1 MFQKT
6 IFLVGSP
13 LPSSLDWDHDELLN
27 KPIHPFCDANNSTA
41 YDPAYEPC
49 PNQNIIKWRVLP
61 SQPLSSSD
69 TVEDHHAFYWGPNDP
84 SFLTAQ
90 QLINADSASSD
101 EDDSALSQ
109 FYNHSFAVHE
119 TSQVSASGLR
129 EEDLTQ
135 SSSGSDDLMIT
146 QSEKDVS
153 ESPPIQIRGPLK
165 DLGDIPT
172 AKYLQSIVP
181 QTMTINL
188 VVGIIAIHPP
198 RRVVTRQWK
207 KELDIIE
214 LMVGDETRAGFGVN
228 FWLPAPTDRPGAKA
242 REIDWLASSLA
253 SLRPQDIILLRTV
266 GLGSFRDQ
274 VYGQSLRG
282 GMTQVDLLYRP
293 TDAGRPSKV
302 MPPSHGIDNDL
313 PQKVRKVR
321 EWILRFV
328 GTDEVGGSPRGMSET
343 KRGHRQLPPD
353 TQ

>member
-1 MFQKT
+1 MSF
-6 IFLVGSP
+6 
-13 LPSSLDWDHDELLN
+13 
-27 KPIHPFCDANNSTA
+27 STNL
-41 YDPAYEPC
+41 YTHS
-49 PNQNIIKWRVLP
+49 NIIKWRILP
-61 SQPLSSSD
+61 SQPLSSD

-119 TSQVSASGLR
+119 TSQVSASELQ

-135 SSSGSDDLMIT
+135 SSSESDNLMIT
-146 QSEKDVS
+146 DTSDKDVS

-181 QTMTINL
+181 QTMTVNL

-214 LMVGDETRAGFGVN
+214 LVVGDETRAGFGVN

-253 SLRPQDIILLRTV
+253 SLRPQDIVLLRTV

-293 TDAGRPSKV
+293 TDAGRSSKV
-302 MPPSHGIDNDL
+302 MPPSHGIDDDL

-328 GTDEVGGSPRGMSET
+328 GTDEVGGSPRGMPET
-343 KRGHRQLPPD
+343 QRGHRQLPPD

>member
-1 MFQKT
+1 MSQRT
-6 IFLVGSP
+6 IFLVGAP

-27 KPIHPFCDANNSTA
+27 TPIPPFCDANNSTA

-49 PNQNIIKWRVLP
+49 LDQKVIKWRAL
-61 SQPLSSSD
+61 QPLSSD
-69 TVEDHHAFYWGPNDP
+69 T
-84 SFLTAQ
+84 

-109 FYNHSFAVHE
+109 FYDHSFAVHE
-119 TSQVSASGLR
+119 TSQINASGLR
-129 EEDLTQ
+129 EENPTQ
-135 SSSGSDDLMIT
+135 SSSGLDDLMIT
-146 QSEKDVS
+146 DTSDKDVS

-181 QTMTINL
+181 QTMTVNL

-214 LMVGDETRAGFGVN
+214 LVVGDETRAGFGVN

-253 SLRPQDIILLRTV
+253 SLRPQDIVLLRTV

-293 TDAGRPSKV
+293 TDAGRSSKV
-302 MPPSHGIDNDL
+302 IPPSHGIDDDL

-328 GTDEVGGSPRGMSET
+328 GTDEVGGSPRGMLET
-343 KRGHRQLPPD
+343 QRGHRQLPPD